1 MIDIFRGK
9 NKEVFIKEQLK
20 NLLDSKYEN
29 YINICN
35 MANFFFEKQS
45 IESLTKAKTEMMN
58 GVTYDENMITDE
70 Y

>member
-1 MIDIFRGK
+1 
-9 NKEVFIKEQLK
+9 
-20 NLLDSKYEN
+20 
-29 YINICN
+29 